1 MKILTLAT
9 TIFAGLLQSAWCQ
22 TAQPKTAVE
31 LAKYLGPDRERVL
44 YEGAKKE
51 GKLVW
56 YTSLTI
62 YKEMAKSFEARYPG
76 VTVEFY
82 RAPAVNL
89 ASRILSEAQ
98 AKRYIV
104 DAIETTPGSLMLV
117 RDNKLLLPYN
127 SPHLA
132 DYPEGSKDK
141 APGGL
146 FFTTVDRESYAGIGY
161 NKNAIPSADVPKNF
175 EDLLKP
181 ALKGKIGISNEEI
194 GTRVVGSMLRE
205 KGDGFVKKLAG
216 QEIKQYALPALGL
229 NELIVSGEVPLTFTA
244 VDSNVRLAAARGA
257 PVAWLPGDL
266 VPTNAGSLAA
276 FLYTQHPHAALLFL
290 DFMIGPEG
298 QKLFSEKY
306 GYGSP
311 RKEYGFK
318 RWYPEQG
325 LSAYEYA
332 NTIERWNKVL
342 LQISRK

>member
-1 MKILTLAT
+1 
-9 TIFAGLLQSAWCQ
+9 
-22 TAQPKTAVE
+22 
-31 LAKYLGPDRERVL
+31 
-44 YEGAKKE
+44 
-51 GKLVW
+51 
-56 YTSLTI
+56 
-62 YKEMAKSFEARYPG
+62 
-76 VTVEFY
+76 
-82 RAPAVNL
+82 
-89 ASRILSEAQ
+89 LSEAQ

-117 RDNKLLLPYN
+117 RDNKLLLPYT

-141 APGGL
+141 ASGGL
-146 FFTTVDRESYAGIGY
+146 FYTTVDRESYAGIGY
-161 NKNAIPSADVPKNF
+161 NKNAIAGADVPKNF
-175 EDLLKP
+175 DDLLKP
-181 ALKGKIGISNEEI
+181 ALKGKMGISNEEI
-194 GTRVVGSMLRE
+194 GTRVVGAMLKE
-205 KGDGFVKKLAG
+205 KGDGFVRKLAG
-216 QEIKQYALPALGL
+216 QDIKQYALPALGL
-229 NELIVSGEVPLTFTA
+229 NELVVSGEVPVTFTA

-276 FLYTQHPHAALLFL
+276 FLHTQHPHAALLFI

-298 QKLFSEKY
+298 QKLFAEKY

-325 LSAYEYA
+325 LSTYEYA
-332 NTIERWNKVL
+332 NTIEKWNKIL

>member
-1 MKILTLAT
+1 MKTSLLAILIVAS
-9 TIFAGLLQSAWCQ
+9 LLESAWCQ
-22 TAQPKTAVE
+22 TAQPRTTAE
-31 LAKYLGPDRERVL
+31 LAKYLGADRERL
-44 YEGAKKE
+44 FYEGAKKE

-62 YKEMAKSFEARYPG
+62 YKEMAKFFETKYPG
-76 VTVEFY
+76 VTVELY

-98 AKRYIV
+98 AKRYLV

-127 SPHLA
+127 SPHLTG
-132 DYPEGSKDK
+132 YPEGSKDK

-161 NKNAIPSADVPKNF
+161 NKNGIPSADVPKNF
-175 EDLLKP
+175 DDLLKP
-181 ALKGKIGISNEEI
+181 TLKGKIGISNEEI
-194 GTRVVGSMLRE
+194 GTRVIGAMLKE
-205 KGDGFVKKLAG
+205 KGDGFVKKLAS
-216 QEIKQYALPALGL
+216 QDIKQYALPALGL
-229 NELIVSGEVPLTFTA
+229 NELVVSGEVPLTFTA

-276 FLYTQHPHAALLFL
+276 FLHTQHPHAALLFI

-298 QKLFSEKY
+298 QKLFAEKY

-325 LSAYEYA
+325 LSTYEYA
-332 NTIERWNKVL
+332 NTIERWNKIL